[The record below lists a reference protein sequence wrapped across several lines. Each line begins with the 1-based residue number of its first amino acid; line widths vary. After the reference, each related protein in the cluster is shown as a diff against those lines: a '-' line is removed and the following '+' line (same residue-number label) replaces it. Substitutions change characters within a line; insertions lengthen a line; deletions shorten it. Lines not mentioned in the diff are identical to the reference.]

1 LALSPERVVRGDPSG
16 LTKISRLPMNGHRTI
31 EIDDGL
37 IDMLRSEREKHLRL
51 VAGIPDQVAVDLS
64 LIKLPDGA

>member
-1 LALSPERVVRGDPSG
+1 
-16 LTKISRLPMNGHRTI
+16 MNGHRTI